1 MVLFS
6 PLGHV
11 DKVHGCRN
19 LSTNKDG
26 GLNQHKHGFQTQ
38 QLDKNKYI
46 PFKSVTI
53 YIYVYI

>member
-1 MVLFS
+1 MLTKCTVVETFQ
-6 PLGHV
+6 P
-11 DKVHGCRN
+11 
-19 LSTNKDG
+19 TKDG
-26 GLNQHKHGFQTQ
+26 GLNQHKHGFQPQ